1 MNTNPR
7 LIYKNEFYL
16 KKSRRQQ
23 YVKRFYT
30 HIASNREESAHLLF
44 QEDNKLMIQRAETFT
59 ANVTATTSVYTK
71 VAEIK

>member
-23 YVKRFYT
+23 YVKRSYT
-30 HIASNREESAHLLF
+30 HIASNREESAYLLF

-59 ANVTATTSVYTK
+59 TNVTATTSVYTK